1 MTDLEQRKIIVLR
14 SEGKS
19 YNAIA
24 GEMNLSV
31 NTVKTFCRRNRL
43 GGTRGI
49 EKESEKTP
57 EIDLLSQKNRG
68 NTTDTDKPGILE
80 NTGFSAPRRAFKVKV
95 TFAESADEQAIPD
108 VMEMLLR
115 SRYRQG

>member
-1 MTDLEQRKIIVLR
+1 MTYREI
-14 SEGKS
+14 
-19 YNAIA
+19 
-24 GEMNLSV
+24 GEKLGLSPD
-31 NTVKTFCRRNRL
+31 TVKTFCRRNRL

-80 NTGFSAPRRAFKVKV
+80 SAGFSAPRRAFKVKV

>member
-49 EKESEKTP
+49 EKESEKAP

-68 NTTDTDKPGILE
+68 NTTDTDKPESLE
-80 NTGFSAPRRAFKVKV
+80 STGFSAPRRAFKVKV

>member
-57 EIDLLSQKNRG
+57 EIDLLSQK
-68 NTTDTDKPGILE
+68 TEVILLTPTSRE
-80 NTGFSAPRRAFKVKV
+80 SLKALVFRLLGGLSKSRLHLPRAR
-95 TFAESADEQAIPD
+95 T
-108 VMEMLLR
+108 
-115 SRYRQG
+115 SRPSLM

>member
-49 EKESEKTP
+49 EKESEKAP

-68 NTTDTDKPGILE
+68 NTTDTDKPESLE

-95 TFAESADEQAIPD
+95 TVAESADAQAIPE

>member
-24 GEMNLSV
+24 
-31 NTVKTFCRRNRL
+31 
-43 GGTRGI
+43 
-49 EKESEKTP
+49 
-57 EIDLLSQKNRG
+57 
-68 NTTDTDKPGILE
+68 
-80 NTGFSAPRRAFKVKV
+80 
-95 TFAESADEQAIPD
+95 DEQAIPD

-115 SRYRQG
+115 SRYGQG

>member
-68 NTTDTDKPGILE
+68 NTTDTDKPGSLE
-80 NTGFSAPRRAFKVKV
+80 NTGFSAPRRAFKV

>member
-43 GGTRGI
+43 GGT
-49 EKESEKTP
+49 
-57 EIDLLSQKNRG
+57 
-68 NTTDTDKPGILE
+68 
-80 NTGFSAPRRAFKVKV
+80 
-95 TFAESADEQAIPD
+95 
-108 VMEMLLR
+108 
-115 SRYRQG
+115 